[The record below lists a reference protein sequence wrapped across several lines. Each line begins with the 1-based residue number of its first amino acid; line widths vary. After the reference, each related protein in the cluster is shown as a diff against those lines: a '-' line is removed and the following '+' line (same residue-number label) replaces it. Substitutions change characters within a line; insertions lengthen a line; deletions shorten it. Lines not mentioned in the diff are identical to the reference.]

1 MLLLIKCISPY
12 GGFEIIPYGNVVTI
26 GVALYTPV
34 VVVPDV
40 VVPDVVI
47 PVPDDKLYII
57 IPH

>member
-40 VVPDVVI
+40 VI
-47 PVPDDKLYII
+47 QVPDDKLYII